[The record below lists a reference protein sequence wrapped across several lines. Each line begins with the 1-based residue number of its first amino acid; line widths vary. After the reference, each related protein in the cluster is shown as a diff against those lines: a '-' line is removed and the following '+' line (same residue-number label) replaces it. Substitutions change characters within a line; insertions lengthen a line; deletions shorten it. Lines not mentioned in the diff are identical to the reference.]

1 MITKHPGTG
10 GAVTVET
17 VTAQLLYEI
26 GGPRYLGPDV
36 TSRFDTITL
45 TQDGAGPGADH
56 RRAGRGTA
64 GHRRKVCMNTLAGF
78 RNSATFVLC
87 GLDIDAKAELARRQL
102 TAEVGDGRRHL
113 DPRPHRPR
121 RRRHRGNRQRAA
133 ARDDHDHGH
142 QARQGFLPRLRRV
155 GAGVLPRVHTH
166 RAARPTAPRS
176 ASTGRISCPSS
187 EVPHIAVLPGGERA
201 DIAAHAGRRHAPTA
215 ARVANTPNR
224 CSPGQPAKRRSAP
237 ILGAR
242 SGDKGGDANL
252 GVWARTDDGYRW
264 LADELTTDRLR
275 ELLPEAEDLDIERH
289 PLPNL
294 RAVNFVVHGLLGE
307 GVAASTRFDPQA
319 KALGEWLRSR
329 VVDVPEVLL

>member
-1 MITKHPGTG
+1 
-10 GAVTVET
+10 VET

-45 TQDGAGPGADH
+45 TQDGEDRVRISGV
-56 RRAGRGTA
+56 RGEEPPATA
-64 GHRRKVCMNTLAGF
+64 KVCMNTLAGF

-102 TAEVGDGRRHL
+102 AAEVGDDGVTWTLARTDHTDADTEETASALLHATIMTTDTKRAKGFSRACVEL
-113 DPRPHRPR
+113 ALASYPGFTLTAPPADGTPVGVYRPHFVP
-121 RRRHRGNRQRAA
+121 
-133 ARDDHDHGH
+133 
-142 QARQGFLPRLRRV
+142 V
-155 GAGVLPRVHTH
+155 T
-166 RAARPTAPRS
+166 
-176 ASTGRISCPSS
+176 
-187 EVPHIAVLPGGERA
+187 EVPHIAVLPGGERV
-201 DIAAHAGRRHAPTA
+201 DIAPHAGGNSPQPLPEPQAPEPLSA
-215 ARVANTPNR
+215 AKT
-224 CSPGQPAKRRSAP
+224 RSVP
-237 ILGAR
+237 LGTILGAR

-264 LADELTTDRLR
+264 LANELTTDRLR
-275 ELLPEAEDLDIERH
+275 ELLPEAKELEIERH

-294 RAVNFVVHGLLGE
+294 RAVNFVLHGLLGE